1 MSVINTADIKRMD
14 MKEFVEKG
22 FLQEVN
28 RLFFHPRGLALSVDE
43 DFQGNP
49 ASFGPIWDYRDD
61 PEGICFS
68 DATLV
73 NPVVA
78 ERAKSVALEFESHRE
93 ARRKLF
99 GKEVQSIPLVTDSPP
114 V

>member
-68 DATLV
+68 EATLA
-73 NPVVA
+73 NPATV
-78 ERAKSVALEFESHRE
+78 EKAKSVDAELNAHRE
-93 ARRKLF
+93 ARLQLF
-99 GKEVQSIPLVTDSPP
+99 GGVVIQPIPGQSN
-114 V
+114 